1 LTNEILGLEKAA
13 RNAEKSGDYGGAF
26 QALHKLASKT
36 GRPVFYC
43 QLGRVARE
51 LGRWVDAEKAFL
63 DALAVDSH
71 LAAAM
76 LALGSLC
83 LSRTDGNRTGN
94 AKMAEMWLK
103 RALEIDRTAPALTLL
118 GSAYYRLGE
127 KDAAKRA
134 YGSAIDLDGS
144 YEEAYF
150 NLAILEG
157 EEGCDTEAERLLQR
171 AIQLDPDYLLA
182 HGRLGA
188 LLRKQGR
195 QLEAEFEF
203 RRCVEIDPSHYWSH
217 LELAN
222 TLGVQGREAEAEQQ
236 YRAALGIRPGQEPAI
251 KAFAAYLESLSRKEE
266 AAELRSQLS
275 TPGKDCKPGSE

>member
-1 LTNEILGLEKAA
+1 M
-13 RNAEKSGDYGGAF
+13 R
-26 QALHKLASKT
+26 Q
-36 GRPVFYC
+36 
-43 QLGRVARE
+43 
-51 LGRWVDAEKAFL
+51 
-63 DALAVDSH
+63 
-71 LAAAM
+71 
-76 LALGSLC
+76 
-83 LSRTDGNRTGN
+83 
-94 AKMAEMWLK
+94 
-103 RALEIDRTAPALTLL
+103 
-118 GSAYYRLGE
+118 
-127 KDAAKRA
+127 KRA

-236 YRAALGIRPGQEPAI
+236 YISSGARNSARPGTGHQGFCSLPRIPFPKRGGRRTALS
-251 KAFAAYLESLSRKEE
+251 AFNAWKRLQARF
-266 AAELRSQLS
+266 RI
-275 TPGKDCKPGSE
+275 T